1 MTFDTLKLD
10 KGLYTSNKG
19 FTKALEEIDPSENYK
34 GTELEGLDAYERQLK
49 RFDIK
54 VSGEGSDTIAKFFA
68 TSDSAV
74 LFPEYMSRAVR
85 VGLENNNILDEIV
98 ATTTIIDSLDY
109 RSIQSQNA
117 DVFNDLDNVINEG
130 AFIPETVVKTKDKL
144 TTLHKCGRSLV
155 ASYEALKTQKLDLF
169 TVTLKQIGNY
179 IANCQLIAAIDELA
193 GNENNVI
200 VKSSGTDLSYGDF
213 VDLWEKISPYNMNS
227 IIAESNTMKQIL
239 SIDEFKDSMAGQ
251 DFHGT
256 GKMVTPMGAKLLHS
270 KTNYLGSTIIALDKN
285 YALEKVQ
292 LGDIV
297 TDFDK
302 LIDRQLERAT
312 ITCTSGFNRI
322 FDEASCL
329 LTY

>member
-1 MTFDTLKLD
+1 MSFDTLKLD

-54 VSGEGSDTIAKFFA
+54 VSGEGSDTISKFFA

-85 VGLENNNILDEIV
+85 VGLEGNNILDEIV
-98 ATTTIIDSLDY
+98 ATTTVIDSLDY
-109 RSIQSQNA
+109 RSIQSVNMSDEL
-117 DVFNDLDNVINEG
+117 DVDMAINEG

-144 TTLHKCGRSLV
+144 TTLRKNGRSLV
-155 ASYEALKTQKLDLF
+155 ASYEAIKTQKLDLF
-169 TVTLKQIGNY
+169 TITLKQIGNY
-179 IANCQLIAAIDELA
+179 IAKCQLLSAVEELLA
-193 GNENNVI
+193 NPNGQI
-200 VKSSGTDLSYGDF
+200 TTSSTANLSYSDF
-213 VDLWEKISPYNMNS
+213 IDMWEKVSPYNMNAIITESSTLKS
-227 IIAESNTMKQIL
+227 ILT
-239 SIDEFKDSMAGQ
+239 IDEFKDSKAGQ

-256 GKMVTPMGAKLLHS
+256 GNMVTPLGAKLLHS
-270 KTNYLGSTIIALDKN
+270 KTNYLGGTIIALDKN

-322 FDEASCL
+322 FDEASCFV
-329 LTY
+329 TA

>member
-54 VSGEGSDTIAKFFA
+54 VSGPASDTIAKFFT

-85 VGLENNNILDEIV
+85 VGLESNNVLDEIV
-98 ATTTIIDSLDY
+98 ASTTIVDSLDY
-109 RSIQSQNA
+109 RSIQSQNS
-117 DVFNDLDNVINEG
+117 DVATGFNNVINEG

-144 TTLHKCGRSLV
+144 TPLHKVGRSLV
-155 ASYEALKTQKLDLF
+155 ASYEAIKTQKLDLF
-169 TVTLKQIGNY
+169 TITLKQIGNY
-179 IANCQLIAAIDELA
+179 IANCQLTDALTELLSSPTGHVNPVEA
-193 GNENNVI
+193 GKIKYE
-200 VKSSGTDLSYGDF
+200 DF
-213 VDLWEKISPYNMNS
+213 INLWETLSPYNMNT
-227 IIAESNTMKQIL
+227 ILTESGSLKQIL
-239 SIDEFKDSMAGQ
+239 SIPEFKDSMAGQ

-256 GKMVTPMGAKLLHS
+256 GKMVTPMGANLQ
-270 KTNYLGSTIIALDKN
+270 YLNTSFLQSGIIALDKN

-322 FDEASCL
+322 FDEATCFL
-329 LTY
+329 V

>member
-1 MTFDTLKLD
+1 MSFDTLKLD

-54 VSGEGSDTIAKFFA
+54 VSGEGSDTISKFFA

-85 VGLENNNILDEIV
+85 VGLDSNGILDDLV
-98 ATTTIIDSLDY
+98 ASTTIIDSLDY
-109 RSIQSQNA
+109 RSIESQNSEVA
-117 DVFNDLDNVINEG
+117 KDLDNVINEG
-130 AFIPETVVKTKDKL
+130 AFIPETIVKTKDKL
-144 TTLHKCGRSLV
+144 TTLHKVGRSLV
-155 ASYEALKTQKLDLF
+155 ASYEAIKTQKLDLF
-169 TVTLKQIGNY
+169 TITLKQIGNY
-179 IANCQLIAAIDELA
+179 IASCQLIDAMEELLSSPSGQIAATE
-193 GNENNVI
+193 
-200 VKSSGTDLSYGDF
+200 SGKISYADF
-213 VDLWEKISPYNMNS
+213 INLWEKVSPYEMNTV
-227 IIAESNTMKQIL
+227 IAESDTLKKILQIP
-239 SIDEFKDSMAGQ
+239 EFKDATAGQ
-251 DFHGT
+251 NFHAT
-256 GKMVTPMGAKLLHS
+256 GNLVTPMGAKLLHA
-270 KTNYLGSTIIALDKN
+270 KTSYMQGNIIALDKN
-285 YALEKVQ
+285 YALERVQ

-322 FDEASCL
+322 FDEASCFV
-329 LTY
+329 TI